1 MPPSRNRARS
11 PLSSEVGPW
20 SAPPISDRFETAIGS
35 SIVEQIVIGHT
46 PADILRELVQNE
58 FDAGGHQMQATFG
71 QEHLN
76 ISGTGRRVD
85 KAGWERLSVILGTGD
100 VISSG
105 GISRKVQPKE
115 NGIGSKNF
123 GLRSLFL
130 FSDRI
135 YLRSAVRWSCSI

>member
-1 MPPSRNRARS
+1 
-11 PLSSEVGPW
+11 
-20 SAPPISDRFETAIGS
+20 
-35 SIVEQIVIGHT
+35 
-46 PADILRELVQNE
+46 
-58 FDAGGHQMQATFG
+58 MQATFG